1 MLKFERVKVG
11 LVIGLGMGLVYA
23 LTSQLI
29 NRVVLYDVPFFI
41 KFDSPIFSILIITV
55 LGVIWGGIA
64 SLPEKRINSWVLGTL
79 LGAVGF
85 TVITFLFD
93 EKSYAFIPGLAR
105 IIVTFL
111 PALLVFFGLSYLL
124 RWSEERL
131 MLDYFTQDRLTTQ
144 RYLPILLT
152 LFVTAII
159 GVFNLKSTEIR
170 HDLRLV
176 NAHIQKAKT
185 SQRVNE
191 LPEAVRGITGYMRHA
206 DVAYTLESSTDI
218 DLFSGEAPQGT
229 SEASKGIVIVRFED
243 GFRLICL
250 TIDDSLQVICEEY
263 VGQ

>member
-1 MLKFERVKVG
+1 MLRFERIKIG
-11 LVIGLGMGLVYA
+11 LVIGLVMGLVYA

-29 NRVVLYDVPFFI
+29 NRVVLYDVPFLI
-41 KFDSPIFSILIITV
+41 KFDAPIFSILIITV
-55 LGVIWGGIA
+55 LGVTWGGIT
-64 SLPEKRINSWVLGTL
+64 SLPQKKINSLVLGTL

-93 EKSYAFIPGLAR
+93 EKSYEFIPGLAS

-124 RWSEERL
+124 RWSEDRL
-131 MLDYFTQDRLTTQ
+131 MLDYFKQDRLTTQ
-144 RYLPILLT
+144 RYLPIFLT

-159 GVFNLKSTEIR
+159 GVFNLNSTEIR

-176 NAHIQKAKT
+176 NAHIQRAKT
-185 SQRVNE
+185 SQRVRE

-218 DLFSGEAPQGT
+218 DLFTGEAPQGT
-229 SEASKGIVIVRFED
+229 SEASKGIVIVRFDD
-243 GFRLICL
+243 GFRLTCL
-250 TIDDSLQVICEEY
+250 TIDNSLQVLCEEF